1 MSTTDDHADTGKPD
15 ADRAA
20 DVPAGPTDADDAGE
34 PEVDRAADVPAGPI
48 DADDAGEPEV
58 DRAADVPAG
67 PIDADDAG
75 EPDAVA
81 DGARPVP
88 PSGLAAARRHL
99 AAIGSRVA
107 PLGQPPRLV
116 LLGIVAVW
124 LVTFSVLVVWRHDRY
139 GSFDFDLGIWDQ
151 SIWLL
156 AHNGGLNTVRGLHV
170 LSHHF
175 TPALYFY
182 VPFYWL
188 GAGPNFLNVTMVAAV
203 CAGAIVLFDIGRHH
217 LRDEWHALVPATAF
231 LVSYTAQWLLQETFH
246 PEVMAVPFLLLAYAA
261 AVRGRWRLY
270 AAAVVLAVLW
280 KEDIV
285 LAAGTL
291 GLVLALRGRRTV
303 TGDQGPARTRAA
315 GLITLA
321 ACAAYFVVVTQL
333 VIPHFS
339 EGENFT
345 EAFFGDLGSSS
356 PEIVKSMLTR
366 PDLVLQHL
374 EQSNPRGY
382 VWNLAAPFGFVPLL
396 SPLALL
402 IGLPQAAVNLLA
414 TQSFFWSTKVHY
426 ATVPLV
432 AMAVAAVEG
441 VARFRWPP
449 ARRLLLGAMAVGA
462 FFTAVSWGVS
472 PLSEDFRSGYWPLE
486 VPARQAVLDRAV
498 ALPDPDDGVSVMY
511 NLTPHLTHRR
521 EAYTFPNPWIASNW
535 AVAGENRPDPGGVDW
550 IIVIPAALN
559 DADRGTLATA
569 LRDPD
574 RLLEPGQQ
582 DAPPPAERMAQVVD
596 PSKWTVVMDDEGVF
610 AVRRVRP

>member
-1 MSTTDDHADTGKPD
+1 MSTTDDHADTGEPDADRAADVPTDDDADTGEPD

-20 DVPAGPTDADDAGE
+20 DVPAGSTDADDADA
-34 PEVDRAADVPAGPI
+34 PPAPL
-48 DADDAGEPEV
+48 
-58 DRAADVPAG
+58 
-67 PIDADDAG
+67 
-75 EPDAVA
+75 
-81 DGARPVP
+81 
-88 PSGLAAARRHL
+88 SGLAAARRHL
-99 AAIGSRVA
+99 AEIGSRVA

-151 SIWLL
+151 STWLL
-156 AHNGGLNTVRGLHV
+156 AHNGGFNTVRGLHV
-170 LSHHF
+170 MSHHF

-246 PEVMAVPFLLLAYAA
+246 PEVMAVPFLLLAYGA
-261 AVRGRWRLY
+261 AVRGRWRLS

-280 KEDIV
+280 KEDV
-285 LAAGTL
+285 ALAAGTL
-291 GLVLALRGRRTV
+291 GLVLAFRGRRTV

-321 ACAAYFVVVTQL
+321 ACAAYFVVATQL

-339 EGENFT
+339 EGGNFT
-345 EAFFGDLGSSS
+345 EVFFGDLGSSS
-356 PEIVKSMLTR
+356 PEIVKSVLTR
-366 PDLVLQHL
+366 PDLVRQHL

-382 VWNLAAPFGFVPLL
+382 GWNLAASFGFVPLL

-414 TQSFFWSTKVHY
+414 NQSFFWSTRVHW

-441 VARFRWPP
+441 VARFRRLP
-449 ARRLLLGAMAVGA
+449 ARRFLLSAMAVGA

-472 PLSEDFRSGYWPLE
+472 PLSKEFRSGYWPLE

-498 ALPDPDDGVSVMY
+498 ALPGPDDGVSAMY

-535 AVAGENRPDPGGVDW
+535 AVAGENRPDPSGVDW
-550 IIVIPAALN
+550 IIVIPGGLN
-559 DADRGTLATA
+559 DADRGTLATV
-569 LRDPD
+569 LREPD

-582 DAPPPAERMAQVVD
+582 DAPPPADGLAEVVD

-610 AVRRVRP
+610 VVRRVAP

>member
-1 MSTTDDHADTGKPD
+1 MSTTDGRVDTGEPD

-20 DVPAGPTDADDAGE
+20 DMPAGPTDDADAGA
-34 PEVDRAADVPAGPI
+34 PSPA
-48 DADDAGEPEV
+48 
-58 DRAADVPAG
+58 
-67 PIDADDAG
+67 
-75 EPDAVA
+75 
-81 DGARPVP
+81 
-88 PSGLAAARRHL
+88 PSGLAAARLRL
-99 AAIGSRVA
+99 PEIGSRFA
-107 PLGQPPRLV
+107 TLGQPPRLV
-116 LLGIVAVW
+116 LLGIVALW
-124 LVTFSVLVVWRHDRY
+124 FVTFSVLVVWRHDRY

-151 SIWLL
+151 SAWLL

-203 CAGAIVLFDIGRHH
+203 CAAAVVLFDIGRHY

-246 PEVMAVPFLLLAYAA
+246 PEVMAVPFLLLAYDAA
-261 AVRGRWRLY
+261 IRGRWRLY
-270 AAAVVLAVLW
+270 AAAVVVAVLW
-280 KEDIV
+280 KEDIA
-285 LAAGTL
+285 LAAGML
-291 GLVLALRGRRTV
+291 GLILAIRGRRTV
-303 TGDQGPARTRAA
+303 TGEEGPARTGTA

-321 ACAAYFVVVTQL
+321 ACAAYFLVATQL

-339 EGENFT
+339 EGGNFT

-356 PEIVKSMLTR
+356 PEIVKSILTR
-366 PDLVLQHL
+366 PDLVREHF
-374 EQSNPRGY
+374 EQSNPGGY
-382 VWNLAAPFGFVPLL
+382 GWDLASSFGFVPLL

-414 TQSFFWSTKVHY
+414 NQNFFWSTTVHY

-441 VARFRWPP
+441 VARFRRLPV
-449 ARRLLLGAMAVGA
+449 RRFLLSAMAVGA

-472 PLSEDFRSGYWPLE
+472 PLSKDFRSGNWPLE

-498 ALPDPDDGVSVMY
+498 SLPGPDDGVSAMY

-535 AVAGENRPDPGGVDW
+535 GVAGENRPEPSGVDW
-550 IIVIPAALN
+550 IIVIPNALN
-559 DADRGTLATA
+559 DADRGTLAA
-569 LRDPD
+569 VLRDPD
-574 RLLEPGQQ
+574 RLLEPGQH
-582 DAPPPAERMAQVVD
+582 DAPPPADGLAEVVD
-596 PSKWTVVMDDEGVF
+596 PSKWTVVMDDDEVF
-610 AVRRVRP
+610 VVRRVRA